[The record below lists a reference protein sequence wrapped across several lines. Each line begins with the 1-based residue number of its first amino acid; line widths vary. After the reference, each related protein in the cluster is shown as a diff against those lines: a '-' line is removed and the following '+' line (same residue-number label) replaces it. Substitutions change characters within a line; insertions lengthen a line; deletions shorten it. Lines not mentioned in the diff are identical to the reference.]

1 MNNELKLYT
10 AFSSG
15 LQIDLSI
22 INDELK
28 YQSIPQWDSIG
39 HMVLVN
45 EIEEAFDVTFDTD
58 EVIDMSSVSVA
69 KEILRKHNINI

>member
-15 LQIDLSI
+15 LQIDLST

-58 EVIDMSSVSVA
+58 EVIDMSSVAVA